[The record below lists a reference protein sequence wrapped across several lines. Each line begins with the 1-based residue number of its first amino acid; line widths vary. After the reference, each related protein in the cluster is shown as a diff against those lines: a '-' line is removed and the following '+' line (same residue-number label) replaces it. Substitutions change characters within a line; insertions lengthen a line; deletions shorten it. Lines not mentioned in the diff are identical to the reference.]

1 MLQTYLDELE
11 LDDMKRPPL
20 IAYCIPCY
28 RWLCLCIRVSY
39 TNTHCRCVLASNWGG
54 GSWFAAHV
62 SQPLAWSGTMWI
74 WVTTWHAVCPANS
87 SIFAVLSLSLQSLY
101 SLHSSQSQNTQNHT
115 SYTEHQSNI
124 PHKIARR
131 DSQNCSKPEPLS
143 NATWLGYS

>member
-39 TNTHCRCVLASNWGG
+39 TNTHCRCVLASNLGG

-62 SQPLAWSGTMWI
+62 SQPGLVWDDVNMSDHLARCVSSKFQYICCSFSLSTI
-74 WVTTWHAVCPANS
+74 SLLSTLLTITKYTKSHELHRTPIEYPTQNS
-87 SIFAVLSLSLQSLY
+87 S
-101 SLHSSQSQNTQNHT
+101 
-115 SYTEHQSNI
+115 
-124 PHKIARR
+124 ARFTKLFEAR
-131 DSQNCSKPEPLS
+131 
-143 NATWLGYS
+143 AA